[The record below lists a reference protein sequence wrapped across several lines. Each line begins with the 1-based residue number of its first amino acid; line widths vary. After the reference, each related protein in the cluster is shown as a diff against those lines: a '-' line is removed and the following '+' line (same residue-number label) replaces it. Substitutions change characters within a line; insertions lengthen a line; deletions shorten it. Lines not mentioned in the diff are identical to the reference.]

1 MNDQPTLDFTPP
13 AADDDL
19 NLANYAQR
27 AYLEYALSV
36 VKGRA
41 LPDVCDGQ
49 KPVQRRILYSMSR
62 MGLGFGGANGNVGA
76 RPVKSARVVGDVLGR
91 FHPHGD
97 QAAYDALVRMAQ
109 DFSQRYPLIDGQG
122 NFGSRDGDGAAAMR
136 YTEARLARIS
146 SLLLDEIDEGT
157 VDFQPNYDGSTE
169 EPRQL
174 PARLPF
180 PLLNGASGI
189 AVGLA
194 TEIPSHNLREV
205 ADACVALIR
214 NSKLNDDELFAI
226 VPGPDYPGGGQI
238 ISSASDIADAYRSGR
253 GSLKCRARWKIE
265 ELARGQWQLVV
276 TELPPGVS
284 TQRVLEEIE
293 ELTNPKVKTGKKTL
307 SLEQNQLKASVLA
320 VLDGVRDESSKD
332 AAVRLVCEPKSS
344 RIGQQE
350 LITTLLAHTSLESSS
365 PVNLTMIG
373 LDGRPVLK
381 SLRQMLDEWIAFRQT
396 TITRRSQHRLAKVLD
411 RIHILEGRQI
421 VLLNIDEVI
430 AIIRQSDEP
439 KAALIARFNL
449 SDRQAEDILE
459 IRLRQLARLEAIKI
473 EQELASLRAE
483 QGKLDDILGN
493 PGSLRRLMVREIE
506 QDAKTFADPR
516 RTLIQAEKKAVLEVR
531 VVDEPV
537 TVVVS
542 QKGWARAQKGWSRT
556 ASTAASVV
564 GADANGV
571 SPASSSAMGVA
582 VIGQA
587 AAALEFGFKAGDA
600 PYGAFECRTV
610 DTLLAF
616 GSNGRVYSVPV
627 ASLPGGRG
635 DGQPL
640 TTLVDLEPG
649 TQLVHYFAGSAAA
662 TLLLSGS
669 GGYGF
674 LATVENMTS
683 RLKAGKAFV
692 ALQDGETLC
701 APSLANLP
709 PVASGTGAAN
719 GASVSAATHVACAST
734 LGRILTF
741 EIDQLRQMANGG
753 RGLMLIDLDGKDA
766 LAGAAAYTR
775 SIRIEGIGRGGKVR
789 EETLEIRSLN
799 NARAARARKGKAADL
814 GFKPATVTRVE

>member
-1 MNDQPTLDFTPP
+1 MNDQPTLDLSPP
-13 AADDDL
+13 GSDDSL
-19 NLANYAQR
+19 NLATYAQR

-62 MGLGFGGANGNVGA
+62 MGLGFGGPNGNTGA
-76 RPVKSARVVGDVLGR
+76 KPVKCARVVGDVLGR

-136 YTEARLARIS
+136 YTEARLARIT

-169 EPRQL
+169 EPKQL

-180 PLLNGASGI
+180 TLLNGASGI

-194 TEIPSHNLREV
+194 TEIPSHNLREI

-214 NSKLNDDELFAI
+214 NPKLADDELFAL

-238 ISSASDIADAYRSGR
+238 ISPAADIADAYRTGR

-265 ELARGQWQLVV
+265 DLARGQWQLVV

-293 ELTNPKVKTGKKTL
+293 ELTNPKVKAGKKALTQ
-307 SLEQNQLKASVLA
+307 EQNQLKASVLA

-332 AAVRLVCEPKSS
+332 AAVRLVCEPKTS
-344 RIGQQE
+344 RIEQQE
-350 LITTLLAHTSLESSS
+350 LITTLLAHTSLETSS
-365 PVNLTMIG
+365 PINLTMIG

-381 SLRQMLDEWIAFRQT
+381 SMRQMLLEWIEFRQG
-396 TITRRSQHRLAKVLD
+396 TIIRRSQHRLDKVRD

-430 AIIRQSDEP
+430 AIIRASDEP
-439 KAALIARFNL
+439 KAALIARFHL

-473 EQELASLRAE
+473 EQELSTLREEA
-483 QGKLDDILGN
+483 GKLEEILGN
-493 PGSLRRLMVREIE
+493 PSSLRRLMIREIE
-506 QDAKTFADPR
+506 ADAKTFADAR

-542 QKGWARAQKGWSRT
+542 QKGWARAQKGWVRDR
-556 ASTAASVV
+556 AGNGGAA
-564 GADANGV
+564 GT
-571 SPASSSAMGVA
+571 P
-582 VIGQA
+582 
-587 AAALEFGFKAGDA
+587 EYTFKAGDA
-600 PYGAFECRTV
+600 LYGAFECRSV

-616 GSNGRVYSVPV
+616 GSNGRLYSVPV
-627 ASLPGGRG
+627 AALPGARG
-635 DGQPL
+635 DGQPV
-640 TTLVDLEPG
+640 TTLIELESG
-649 TQLVHYFAGSAAA
+649 TQPVHFFAGPAAA
-662 TLLLSGS
+662 TLLLASS

-674 LATVENMTS
+674 LATVENMVS
-683 RLKAGKAFV
+683 RQKAGKAFIS
-692 ALQDGETLC
+692 LGEGESVC
-701 APSLANLP
+701 APSLVSLP
-709 PVASGTGAAN
+709 AAGAVAP
-719 GASVSAATHVACAST
+719 ATHVACAST

-741 EIDQLRQMANGG
+741 EIGELRAMANGG
-753 RGLMLIDLDGKDA
+753 RGLMLIDLDGKDT

-775 SIRIEGIGRGGKVR
+775 SIRIEGLGRGGKPR

-814 GFKPATVTRVE
+814 GFKPASVTRIE